1 MPLVSYTTDQEGSRH
16 NSAAYDRLGQPPTQ
30 LLQAAKEVLPRREY
44 GVAEGHLVHT
54 AAPAPE

>member
-16 NSAAYDRLGQPPTQ
+16 SCAAYDALGQPPTQ
-30 LLQAAKEVLPRREY
+30 LIQAATEVLPGREY
-44 GVAEGHLVHT
+44 GVAEGHFMHA